1 MWVSRGN
8 SDLALLLMW
17 VQLHLALVFH
27 PINCSGPR
35 CDSSSASGS
44 WTSVCWARHR
54 KQPADQPASS
64 PQGGRFESL
73 PRHRHNLPE
82 SERKELVCMSGHIL
96 QLHHIYRV
104 CVCVS
109 MQVKRWIPSKLCRLT
124 ELRRSVLQKYNVT
137 KSFYFVLIK
146 NAVKRENQSNA
157 YLVYPTSGF
166 NGSSASKDTFTCL
179 HKGTESISEPLSLQN
194 DLRTR
199 HRN

>member
-1 MWVSRGN
+1 MWVSRGS

-104 CVCVS
+104 CVCVCPC
-109 MQVKRWIPSKLCRLT
+109 RWRGEFPPNCAG
-124 ELRRSVLQKYNVT
+124 LQSWEEVC
-137 KSFYFVLIK
+137 FK
-146 NAVKRENQSNA
+146 NIMSQRVSI
-157 YLVYPTSGF
+157 L
-166 NGSSASKDTFTCL
+166 SS
-179 HKGTESISEPLSLQN
+179 
-194 DLRTR
+194 
-199 HRN
+199 